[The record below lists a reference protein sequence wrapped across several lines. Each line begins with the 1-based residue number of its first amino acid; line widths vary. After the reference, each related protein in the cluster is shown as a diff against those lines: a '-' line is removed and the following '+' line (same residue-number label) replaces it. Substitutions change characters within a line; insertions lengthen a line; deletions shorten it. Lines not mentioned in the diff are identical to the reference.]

1 MTKSSK
7 AHYEC
12 CHEAGH
18 AVLRFLRGDTLLSIR
33 VDLHPDGEEANPRPG
48 PRGSTDSRAKEREC
62 SCGGYVRNHAPE
74 VDPTGTGSAI
84 SLNANC
90 KDCTDSI
97 VTHLASIYAAA
108 QATKVLVPALHD
120 KRDVQFDDAAVEDLF
135 RQLRFPPIVKRQ
147 LVNRAKAL
155 AIDTVVREQK
165 AIRELANIL
174 EASGGKLTGDEA
186 AEIIRRNLVSTTL
199 IG

>member
-1 MTKSSK
+1 MTESSK
-7 AHYEC
+7 AYYEC

-33 VDLHPDGEEANPRPG
+33 VDIHPDGESANPRPG
-48 PRGSTDSRAKEREC
+48 PRGCTDSRAKEREC

-90 KDCTDSI
+90 KECTDSI

-120 KRDVQFDDAAVEDLF
+120 KRDVQFDDAAVQDLF
-135 RQLRFPPIVKRQ
+135 RQFRFHPTLKRQ
-147 LVNRAKAL
+147 LVNRAKAM
-155 AIDTVVREQK
+155 AIKTVIREQK
-165 AIRELANIL
+165 AIRELAKRL
-174 EASGGKLTGDEA
+174 KASGGRLTGNEA
-186 AEIIRRNLVSTTL
+186 AEVIQHNLVSTTL

>member
-1 MTKSSK
+1 
-7 AHYEC
+7 
-12 CHEAGH
+12 
-18 AVLRFLRGDTLLSIR
+18 VLRFLRGDTLLSIR

-174 EASGGKLTGDEA
+174 EASGGNLTGDEA

>member
-33 VDLHPDGEEANPRPG
+33 VDIHPDGEEANPRPG
-48 PRGSTDSRAKEREC
+48 PRGCTDSQAKEREC
-62 SCGGYVRNHAPE
+62 SCGGFVRNHAPE

-120 KRDVQFDDAAVEDLF
+120 KRDVQFDEAAVEDLF

-155 AIDTVVREQK
+155 AIDTVVREKK